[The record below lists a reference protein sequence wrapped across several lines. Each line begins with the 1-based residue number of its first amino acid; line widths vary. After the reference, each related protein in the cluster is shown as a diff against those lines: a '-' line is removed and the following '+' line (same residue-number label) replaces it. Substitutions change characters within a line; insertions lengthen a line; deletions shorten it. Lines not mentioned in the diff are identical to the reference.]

1 MKRYALKIKYNG
13 TNFCGWQIQDNLR
26 TVQDELEKAI
36 KIFTKQSIRV
46 TASGR
51 TDTGVHALNQVV
63 HFDMEDMNED
73 FDLKRLCIALNGIM
87 PDDVSVSN
95 AYIVD
100 KNFHSRFSAVSREY
114 HYKIYNSPLRSPFM
128 KYSAMWVNQPLNIQ
142 YISDSLK
149 NIEGEHDF
157 ASFCKKKSANENTIR
172 KIIKTL
178 ILQQDDEIILKI
190 RGNAFL
196 HNMIRILVGTIINM
210 YVNDKNPNELMKIFG
225 KKDRNCA
232 GPTAPPYGLYLAD
245 IEYPKDG
252 IVIKA
257 AYSGKL

>member
-1 MKRYALKIKYNG
+1 LNRYALKIKYNG

-26 TVQDELEKAI
+26 TVQSELEKAI
-36 KIFTKQSIRV
+36 KIFTKQNVRV
-46 TASGR
+46 IASGR
-51 TDTGVHALNQVV
+51 TDTGVHALNQVI
-63 HFDMEDMNED
+63 HCDMAGD

-95 AYIVD
+95 AYIVE
-100 KNFHSRFSAVSREY
+100 KSFHSRFSAISREY
-114 HYKIYNSPLRSPFM
+114 FYKIYNSPLRSPFM
-128 KYSAMWVNQPLNIQ
+128 RYAAMWVNEPLNVKF
-142 YISDSLK
+142 ISDSLK

-157 ASFCKKKSANENTIR
+157 ASFCKKKSANESTIR

-178 ILQQDDEIILKI
+178 VLQQDNEIILKI

-210 YVNDKNPNELMKIFG
+210 HANDKNPDDLTKILE
-225 KKDRNCA
+225 KRDRTCA

-245 IEYPKDG
+245 IEYPENG
-252 IVIKA
+252 IVIEA
-257 AYSGKL
+257 AYAERL